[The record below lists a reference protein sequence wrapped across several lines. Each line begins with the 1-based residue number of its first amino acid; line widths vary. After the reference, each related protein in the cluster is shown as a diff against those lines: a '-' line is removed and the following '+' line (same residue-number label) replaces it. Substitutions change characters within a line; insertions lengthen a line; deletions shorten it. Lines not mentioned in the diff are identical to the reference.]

1 MDLIICS
8 SHDPIKNE
16 QDLVKILFELEL
28 ECFHLR
34 KPNYSEVEMKTWLEQ
49 MDENLRSKIVIH
61 SHYTLAKEYRLKGIH
76 IGARAL
82 QNMSKEELNHWIET
96 HPKTI
101 SSSAHN
107 MKEAKQLPN
116 NLAYVWLSP
125 IFESISKVGYTS
137 TLKDEEL
144 DTLKEWIQTHKKT
157 KVLALGGITAT
168 NIPNIIQ
175 RAYNGVVI
183 LGSLWNNIES
193 LSNIEIVKQRFLD
206 LQKAC

>member
-1 MDLIICS
+1 MKLTACS
-8 SHDPIKNE
+8 SPDIISNE
-16 QDLVKILFELEL
+16 QEIIKVLFELGL

-34 KPNYSEVEMKTWLEQ
+34 KPNYSEVEMRTWLEQ

-61 SHYTLAKEYRLKGIH
+61 SHYTLAKTYGLKGIH

-82 QNMSKEELNHWIET
+82 QNMSKEELNHWIEI

-101 SSSAHN
+101 SSSVHN
-107 MKEAKQLPN
+107 MEEAKQLPN
-116 NLAYVWLSP
+116 NLSYVWLSP
-125 IFESISKVGYTS
+125 VFESISKVGYAS
-137 TLKDEEL
+137 TLKDEEI
-144 DTLKEWIQTHKKT
+144 DALKDWIQTHKKT
-157 KVLALGGITAT
+157 KVLALGGINAT

-175 RAYNGVVI
+175 RAYNGIVI

-193 LSNIEIVKQRFLD
+193 LSDIEIVKQRFLD